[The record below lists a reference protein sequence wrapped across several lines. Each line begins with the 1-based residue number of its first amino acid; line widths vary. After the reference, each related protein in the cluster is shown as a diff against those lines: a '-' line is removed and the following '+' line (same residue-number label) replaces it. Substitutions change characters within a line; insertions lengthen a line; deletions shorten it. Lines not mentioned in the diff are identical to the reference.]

1 MEKNQVLPVE
11 LPAPPS
17 WKKLAMPKKR
27 VRAKKNEIVFVAP
40 TGEEIRNRR
49 QLEKYLKTH
58 DGSPGISEF
67 DWTTGEAP
75 RRSARISEK
84 VKAMPPVA
92 VLEPTMKRRR
102 TATKKDED
110 VASVEKENMGKKDME
125 PAIEN
130 KEGLEEKENDVE
142 DEVVDKGKDEQ
153 TAKEVETEYIEELEM
168 FDGEAPKRQKYKAC
182 NDPQSEY
189 IKALEMFDGEA
200 PKRQKYKACND
211 PQSEYIKALEMVYG
225 EAPKRQKY
233 EACNDPQSE
242 DGGKLAENVTR
253 ETAVEVEMENKED
266 EMGAMKGTADHKKEK
281 EMSDREVSERK
292 IEASNDPQ
300 SEDGGKLT
308 ENVARQTA
316 AEVEMENTEHEM
328 GANKEAADH
337 KKGEEMS
344 DIEVSER
351 KIEVS
356 NETESQVED
365 GGKMAENGRGVTIAI
380 DANIWNDSMGQD
392 YFMGMFPDAV
402 IGETNV
408 AEAGA
413 EVGEKQGFGE
423 NLVSQTGKDISA
435 DDMNRDIPDKVAP
448 EINVAVGETYN
459 IQDPAFIG
467 ETSDFHDEHRSLEE
481 DKNKNRAGL
490 MMDSGKIN
498 QPERAHTPQ
507 HQSAATISC

>member
-17 WKKLAMPKKR
+17 WKKLAMPKES

-58 DGSPGISEF
+58 DGSPGTSEF

-102 TATKKDED
+102 TATKKDVD

-130 KEGLEEKENDVE
+130 KEGLEKENDVE
-142 DEVVDKGKDEQ
+142 DAVVDKGKDEQ
-153 TAKEVETEYIEELEM
+153 TAKEVETEYIKELEM
-168 FDGEAPKRQKYKAC
+168 FDGEAPKRQKY
-182 NDPQSEY
+182 
-189 IKALEMFDGEA
+189 
-200 PKRQKYKACND
+200 
-211 PQSEYIKALEMVYG
+211 
-225 EAPKRQKY
+225 
-233 EACNDPQSE
+233 EACNDPRFE
-242 DGGKLAENVTR
+242 DGGKLAENVTQ

-266 EMGAMKGTADHKKEK
+266 EMGAIKGTADHKKEK
-281 EMSDREVSERK
+281 EMSDREASERK
-292 IEASNDPQ
+292 IEA
-300 SEDGGKLT
+300 
-308 ENVARQTA
+308 
-316 AEVEMENTEHEM
+316 
-328 GANKEAADH
+328 
-337 KKGEEMS
+337 
-344 DIEVSER
+344 
-351 KIEVS
+351 S

-402 IGETNV
+402 IRETNV

-448 EINVAVGETYN
+448 EINVAGGETYN

-467 ETSDFHDEHRSLEE
+467 ETSDFHEEHRSLEE

>member
-17 WKKLAMPKKR
+17 WKKLAMPKKS

-153 TAKEVETEYIEELEM
+153 TAKEVETEYIKELEM
-168 FDGEAPKRQKYKAC
+168 FDE
-182 NDPQSEY
+182 
-189 IKALEMFDGEA
+189 
-200 PKRQKYKACND
+200 
-211 PQSEYIKALEMVYG
+211 

-242 DGGKLAENVTR
+242 DGGKLAENFTQ

-266 EMGAMKGTADHKKEK
+266 EMGVIKGTADHKKEK

-308 ENVARQTA
+308 ENVAHETA
-316 AEVEMENTEHEM
+316 AEVEMESTEHEM

-351 KIEVS
+351 KIEAS
-356 NETESQVED
+356 NETQSQVVD

-423 NLVSQTGKDISA
+423 NLVSQNGKDISA

-448 EINVAVGETYN
+448 EINVAGGETYN
-459 IQDPAFIG
+459 IEDPAFIG
-467 ETSDFHDEHRSLEE
+467 GTSDFHEEHRSLEE